1 MASSRVLLVQSD
13 PRQSE
18 LWSTLVREVAECQID
33 VVADAETSFE
43 WLART
48 DYQLLILGV
57 PTDGSEYL
65 LRRVEA
71 IRRNSPATAVIVVA
85 ERPTLEEAVSV
96 IRIGAEDYLAH
107 PFPLDA
113 FRLSVKRGLDRKIVL
128 GQDGVAGAYLA
139 LVDTCQLISGLLDA
153 ERVHG
158 VVRSFLMRELK
169 ARHAAIYRLVD
180 GTAERMGDA
189 VGSSGVADP
198 VLDEVLDLAV
208 QAVAVLPGMAS
219 ASEGERVIP
228 KGALSPSLFVFRY
241 RASDGTD
248 CFCVCLSPEPPTDSS
263 TFESRLRL
271 LRAQLEVTF
280 RNIERYQGVEKLVY
294 TDEATGLYN
303 TRYLYSLLER
313 EIDRARAEGQSFAIL
328 FIDGDRFKSIND
340 RFGHQ
345 VGTQVLN
352 ELGGLLK
359 GWVRAHDSVF
369 RYGGDEFVAVLS
381 RCNWSVAQAVAER
394 IRVAVESHSFVSE
407 RSEPIRMTVSIGVAL
422 FPDHAD
428 SVRAVMD
435 AADHAMYSAKR
446 ATRNSV
452 FMAEM
457 PSSAEKGGAT

>member
-1 MASSRVLLVQSD
+1 MASPRVLLVQSD

-18 LWSTLVREVAECQID
+18 LWASLIREVGECQID
-33 VVADAETSFE
+33 IVADAETSFE

-48 DYQLLILGV
+48 DYQLLILGAPV
-57 PTDGSEYL
+57 DLSELL

-71 IRRNSPATAVIVVA
+71 VRRNSPATAVIVVS
-85 ERPTLEEAVSV
+85 ERPTLEEAVAV

-113 FRLSVKRGLDRKIVL
+113 FRLSVKRGLDRKLVL

-158 VVRSFLMRELK
+158 VVRSFLMRELR
-169 ARHAAIYRLVD
+169 ARHASIYRLID
-180 GTAERMGDA
+180 GKPERLGD
-189 VGSSGVADP
+189 SVAPNGTSDR

-219 ASEGERVIP
+219 ASEGERSIP
-228 KGALSPSLFVFRY
+228 KGALSPALFVFRY
-241 RASDGTD
+241 QASDGTD
-248 CFCVCLSPEPPTDSS
+248 CFCVCLSPESPADPS

-313 EIDRARAEGQSFAIL
+313 EIDRSRAEGQSFAIL
-328 FIDGDRFKSIND
+328 FVDGDHFKSIND

-345 VGTQVLN
+345 AGTQVLN

-381 RCNWSVAQAVAER
+381 RCNWSVAQSVAER
-394 IRVAVESHSFVSE
+394 IRLAVEKHAFIPE
-407 RSEPIRMTVSIGVAL
+407 RSEPIRLTVSIGVAL

-428 SVRAVMD
+428 SVRAVID

-446 ATRNSV
+446 TTRNSV

-457 PSSAEKGGAT
+457 PVSPEKGTSS